1 MSSVKGMFLWE
12 ALAAAA
18 IVSVTALLVCS
29 AVMTVYHGNED
40 TAEAA
45 RENDED
51 YAAHLE
57 RVNTCTI
64 TCSPG
69 TTAMP

>member
-1 MSSVKGMFLWE
+1 
-12 ALAAAA
+12 
-18 IVSVTALLVCS
+18 
-29 AVMTVYHGNED
+29 MTVYHGNED